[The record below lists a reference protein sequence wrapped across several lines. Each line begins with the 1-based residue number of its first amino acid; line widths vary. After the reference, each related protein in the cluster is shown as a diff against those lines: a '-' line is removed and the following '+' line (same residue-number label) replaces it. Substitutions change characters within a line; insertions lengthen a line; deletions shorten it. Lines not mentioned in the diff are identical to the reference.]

1 MSTWLNIRISAA
13 AAFTGL
19 LCLSSAVNAAPIAV
33 PAPASPLSGGI
44 TTVRLDAAPVLSSLG
59 VSVSLLGSATLAS
72 ATPVPTVRFPITGG
86 SINPAVN
93 PAPGV
98 PAAQI
103 LHDGSGLNLKAGT
116 VSVDLQDFL
125 IDTQSLTLYGKVS
138 NNGTLVGNLIPLFA
152 IGLSGVDSLPF
163 SLALTDT
170 AAGALNS
177 FFSVTAFTRGLAI
190 GLAGTNPQVPEP
202 ATMAL
207 FGLGLAGTVALNRRR
222 KIAVAA

>member
-1 MSTWLNIRISAA
+1 MSTWSNVRISIAA
-13 AAFTGL
+13 ALTGL
-19 LCLSSAVNAAPIAV
+19 IGWSFAANSAPIAV
-33 PAPASPLSGGI
+33 PEPASPLSGGI

-59 VSVSLLGSATLAS
+59 VSVSLLGNATLSS

-86 SINPAVN
+86 KINSAVN

-98 PAAQI
+98 SAAQI
-103 LHDGSGLNLKAGT
+103 EHSGSGLNLKAGT

-138 NNGTLVGNLIPLFA
+138 NNGTVVGDLIPLFA

-202 ATMAL
+202 ATLAL
-207 FGLGLAGTVALNRRR
+207 FGLGLAGAITLNRRR
-222 KIAVAA
+222 RIAAVA